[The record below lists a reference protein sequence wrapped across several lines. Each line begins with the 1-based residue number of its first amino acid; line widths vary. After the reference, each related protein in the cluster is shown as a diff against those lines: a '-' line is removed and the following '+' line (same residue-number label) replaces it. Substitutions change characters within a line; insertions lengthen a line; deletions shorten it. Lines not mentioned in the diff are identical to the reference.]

1 MSQTMDAFS
10 LWRRAWLTSVTKTTT
25 MTTSTAPTTTTMP
38 TPTTLT
44 TTTMT
49 SRTAKSRTT
58 TTTTPTTTTLT
69 ATKMTARTVT
79 SRTATTTATS
89 TTTPTTFPWN
99 DIFLFH
105 HFLVLEQVLEQ
116 ERVIIDQAKVDW
128 KCFFCFNRKRAA
140 KGGIAPDVKKSVT
153 TGDRLLDLAPFDWAC
168 KHLLQL

>member
-25 MTTSTAPTTTTMP
+25 MTTSTAPTTTTTTMP
-38 TPTTLT
+38 TPTTL

-69 ATKMTARTVT
+69 ATKMTARTGT
-79 SRTATTTATS
+79 SRTATTMATS

-105 HFLVLEQVLEQ
+105 HFLVLEQ